1 MITLIK
7 VLTLVLISF
16 LAYDTVNFVLQVH
29 RAELPTQV
37 EVRPKYEATVPL
49 PPVIHEDVTHDE
61 DIFLGVGFFVFL
73 TGVAGLV
80 MMYFSKTK
88 NLARK
93 AGNGVLALRRVPEEP
108 YLSYFYDV
116 DRDYAKDDPRLMKN
130 FSEIQLTLEPQ
141 PETPLG
147 AKSSFEKMEDDFE
160 TTRLFQTTQNKTF
173 ELTTDEDVD
182 EDEASDDIIDVNL
195 LNSNTSLEV
204 HNTTR
209 RGTTLTQTE
218 SSMACECN
226 MEQFEER
233 LGAVEHGLKLST
245 EATKEWSKRI
255 EQAEVDLVNL
265 HRQMYTILSKA
276 EFIAPSSDVFSKNA
290 GSTTP
295 TDFYDSTL
303 YKVPDIIVETK
314 KELEQGDLFRKSLTK
329 LSSDD
334 NWNTIMEDELAEK
347 IKELTGKVDQPHEQS
362 LSTTTTDPSKIK
374 EALMKKNEE
383 LKEKTRGIVK
393 AMEEAVKTSHMR
405 KNKMGV
411 HSHFVPPY
419 KRIQHADLD
428 NPAANN
434 LRPKSNK
441 FK

>member
-7 VLTLVLISF
+7 LLTLVLISF
-16 LAYDTVNFVLQVH
+16 LAYDTVNFVLQAH
-29 RAELPTQV
+29 KAGLQTQV
-37 EVRPKYEATVPL
+37 EVRPKYEAAVPL
-49 PPVIHEDVTHDE
+49 PPVIYEDESHDE

-80 MMYFSKTK
+80 TMYISKTR
-88 NLARK
+88 NLAAK
-93 AGNGVLALRRVPEEP
+93 TGNGVLALRRVPEEP
-108 YLSYFYDV
+108 FLSYFYDV
-116 DRDYAKDDPRLMKN
+116 NNGYAKDDPRLLKN
-130 FSEIQLTLEPQ
+130 FSEIQLALAPH
-141 PETPLG
+141 PESPLG
-147 AKSSFEKMEDDFE
+147 AKSSYEKMDDDVD
-160 TTRLFQTTQNKTF
+160 TTGVYQTARNKTF
-173 ELTTDEDVD
+173 ELTTDEEVD
-182 EDEASDDIIDVNL
+182 DDDGSDDIIDINL
-195 LNSNTSLEV
+195 LSNNTSLTV
-204 HNTTR
+204 HNTTK

-245 EATKEWSKRI
+245 EVTKEWSKRI

-329 LSSDD
+329 LSADD
-334 NWNTIMEDELAEK
+334 NWSAIMEDELAEK
-347 IKELTGKVDQPHEQS
+347 IKELTSKVEQPHEPS

-374 EALMKKNEE
+374 DALMKKNEE

-393 AMEEAVKTSHMR
+393 AMEEAVKASHLR
-405 KNKMGV
+405 RNKLGV

-428 NPAANN
+428 NPHANSI
-434 LRPKSNK
+434 RPKSK